1 MKAMNIGLLH
11 YSAPPVVGGVESI
24 LGQHARLMADGGQSV
39 HMIAGRGQAFDDRIV
54 FHKIP
59 LVDSMHPEVLS
70 VKGELDQGVVS
81 ARFDALVS
89 EMSLALDPILDDLNV
104 LVAHNVCSL
113 HKNLA
118 LTAALWKRT
127 QKNRHPRM
135 ILWHHD
141 LAWTALR
148 YRNELHDGY
157 PWDLIRQDWPG
168 AIPIVVSEFRRVE
181 LTALTG
187 RNSEQ
192 IKVVPNG
199 VSISRLLAL
208 DSQTSKLVRRLNL
221 LGSAPFILLPV
232 RITRRKNIELAVR
245 VLAELRKHYP
255 DATLVITGPPGP
267 HNPSNQEYFT
277 ELKELRH
284 QLSLDNCV
292 HFLAEIVPEYLP
304 DDVIFGLF
312 RLADLLLLPSYEE
325 GFGLPIIE
333 ASQVNLPIFCSDI
346 APLRELAGDQAA
358 YFSPEASAQE
368 VALKIRQALSAG
380 GTDSLKIRLRALDWN
395 RLYTE
400 RIWPLIRD
408 VGEEK

>member
-1 MKAMNIGLLH
+1 MNIGLLH
-11 YSAPPVVGGVESI
+11 YSAPSVVGGVESI
-24 LGQHARLMADGGQSV
+24 LGQHARLMADAGHCV
-39 HMIAGRGQAFDDRIV
+39 HVIAGRGQGFDDRIV
-54 FHKIP
+54 FHRIP
-59 LVDSMHPEVLS
+59 LVDSMHPEVLA

-81 ARFDALVS
+81 ARFDKLVS
-89 EMSLALDPILDDLNV
+89 QIRLALDPILNDLNV
-104 LVAHNVCSL
+104 LLAHNVCSL

-118 LTAALWKRT
+118 LTAVLWKRMQET
-127 QKNRHPRM
+127 RRPSI

-157 PWDLIRQDWPG
+157 PWTLIRQDWPD
-168 AIPIVVSEFRRVE
+168 ALSIVVSEFRRHE
-181 LTALTG
+181 LAALTG
-187 RNSEQ
+187 RNREQ
-192 IKVVPNG
+192 IHVVPNG
-199 VSISRLLAL
+199 ISISRLLAL
-208 DSQTSKLVRRLNL
+208 DTQTLKLVQSLNL
-221 LGSAPFILLPV
+221 LRSAPFVLLPV

-245 VLAELRKHYP
+245 VLAELRKDYP

-267 HNPSNQEYFT
+267 HNPANQEYFT
-277 ELKELRH
+277 NLKELRH
-284 QLSLDNCV
+284 QLSLDTCV
-292 HFLAEIVPEYLP
+292 HFLADIVPEYLP
-304 DDVIFGLF
+304 EDVVFGLF

-368 VALKIRQALSAG
+368 VASQIKQALSAG
-380 GTDSLKIRLRALDWN
+380 GTDSLKIRLRAFDWS
-395 RLYTE
+395 RLYAE

-408 VGEEK
+408 LGEEK